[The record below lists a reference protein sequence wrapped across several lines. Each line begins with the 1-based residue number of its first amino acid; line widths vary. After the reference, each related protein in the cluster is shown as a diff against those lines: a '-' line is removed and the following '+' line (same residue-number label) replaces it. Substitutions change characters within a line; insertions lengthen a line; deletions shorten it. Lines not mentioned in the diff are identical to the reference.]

1 VSVHLAD
8 VTCDGGRVS
17 VSVSLAGVE
26 LMTIPSRRA
35 EGEMVGVLVA
45 LNENQARALIALI
58 HCAGGIAEDMRDAE
72 AVRQPRSGL

>member
-26 LMTIPSRRA
+26 LMTIPDR
-35 EGEMVGVLVA
+35 EGGVLVA
-45 LNENQARALIALI
+45 LNENQARALVALI

-72 AVRQPRSGL
+72 AMRQPRSGL